1 MVTNTVWSLT
11 LWQKNVK
18 LKTKNTTIH

>member
-1 MVTNTVWSLT
+1 MVTNTAWSLT

>member
-1 MVTNTVWSLT
+1 MVTNTAWSLT

-18 LKTKNTTIH
+18 LRTKNTTIH